1 MTGCARADRVGLRAM
16 KLPEDARKT
25 FNGLMSELDYPMFI
39 VTTVND
45 AGERSGCLIGFA
57 TQISIKP
64 PRFLTGLSHKNHTY
78 RVVREADH
86 VGVHFVPEDGN
97 ELAELFGGE
106 TGDEIDKFDRCRWH
120 EGTGGVPM
128 LDELPNRFVGRI
140 LERIDAGDH
149 DALILEPVAV
159 ERPEPEEELTFHR
172 AKRIEPGHAP

>member
-1 MTGCARADRVGLRAM
+1 MSI
-16 KLPEDARKT
+16 KDAQR
-25 FNGLMSELDYPMFI
+25 LLAHLDYPMFI
-39 VTTVND
+39 VTARD
-45 AGERSGCLIGFA
+45 GRELAGCLIGFA

-78 RVVREADH
+78 RVLRDAEH

-97 ELAELFGGE
+97 DLAELFGGE
-106 TGDEIDKFDRCRWH
+106 TGDEVDKFSRCRWH
-120 EGTGGVPM
+120 EGPGGVPM

-149 DALILEPVAV
+149 DALILEPVAA

>member
-1 MTGCARADRVGLRAM
+1 MELT
-16 KLPEDARKT
+16 EDARKT

-39 VTTVND
+39 VTTVSD
-45 AGERSGCLIGFA
+45 GGERSGCLIGFA

-78 RVVREADH
+78 RVVRDARH

-120 EGTGGVPM
+120 EGPGGVPM

-140 LERIDAGDH
+140 LERVDAGDH
-149 DALILEPVAV
+149 DALILEPVAA
-159 ERPEPEEELTFHR
+159 ERPEPEDELTFHR